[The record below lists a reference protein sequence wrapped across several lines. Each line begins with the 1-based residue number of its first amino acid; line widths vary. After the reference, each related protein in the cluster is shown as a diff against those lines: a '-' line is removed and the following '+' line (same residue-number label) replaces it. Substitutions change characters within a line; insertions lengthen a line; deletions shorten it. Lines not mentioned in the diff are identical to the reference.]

1 MYAVVGCT
9 DCSALWIVEGRPET
23 TACPRCGKRRQFSKL
38 RKFVETEQKE
48 AAAEARASML
58 ANRGG
63 EGEAFAATDS
73 FAEMDD
79 YVTEAG
85 MSDEEYLE
93 EAGLDTDEVAA
104 AGERAESGS
113 GGGTSRKETVEA
125 ALRELDSPTEEE
137 IVAYAAERGV
147 PEAYTEQAL
156 ERLHRQGDITVS
168 GGTYRPL

>member
-1 MYAVVGCT
+1 MYVVVGCT

-38 RKFVETEQKE
+38 RKFVETERKE

-63 EGEAFAATDS
+63 EGEAFATTDS

-79 YVTEAG
+79 YVTDAG
-85 MSDEEYLE
+85 MSDEEYLD

-104 AGERAESGS
+104 AGKRAASGR
-113 GGGTSRKETVEA
+113 GGSTSRKETVEA
-125 ALRELDSPTEEE
+125 ALRELDSPTKEEV
-137 IVAYAAERGV
+137 IAYAAERGV
-147 PEAYTEQAL
+147 PEEYTEKAL
-156 ERLHRQGDITVS
+156 ERLRREGDVTVS
-168 GGTYRPL
+168 GNSYRLL